1 MLIFVSIFLIGIG
14 WFTYTMKHEPR
25 SLWAGVSF
33 VTFLLTTAVFIV
45 AILMRYSEFL
55 YAHQWLV
62 YIITFLAII
71 VTICM
76 VLWPFVLVSAFL
88 YNGIKVI
95 LNEGFKFHN
104 LLSLGFGIFCV
115 AYLVIWPMFG
125 HFTDK
130 NIWMY
135 AYGYLGS
142 VTVYF
147 LLVMVMYTVT
157 LTLNL
162 VHLKLPK
169 LDYIVVLGAGLNGTE
184 VTPLLAARIDRALEI
199 YRKTPGLK
207 LIMSG
212 GKGPDEVI
220 AEGEAMQNY
229 AVKQGIPADDIIVE
243 NKSTTT
249 YENILFSHRL
259 MTPEAKFGIAT
270 NSYRVYRALVI
281 AKRQGLKCVGFGAKT
296 RWYFT
301 LNAFMREYIAY
312 LRITYK
318 LQLSVILA
326 LGVVYMAFA
335 YLKI

>member
-1 MLIFVSIFLIGIG
+1 
-14 WFTYTMKHEPR
+14 
-25 SLWAGVSF
+25 
-33 VTFLLTTAVFIV
+33 
-45 AILMRYSEFL
+45 
-55 YAHQWLV
+55 
-62 YIITFLAII
+62 
-71 VTICM
+71 
-76 VLWPFVLVSAFL
+76 
-88 YNGIKVI
+88 
-95 LNEGFKFHN
+95 
-104 LLSLGFGIFCV
+104 
-115 AYLVIWPMFG
+115 
-125 HFTDK
+125 
-130 NIWMY
+130 
-135 AYGYLGS
+135 
-142 VTVYF
+142 
-147 LLVMVMYTVT
+147 MVMYTVT
-157 LTLNL
+157 LILNL

-199 YRKTPGLK
+199 YRKIPGLK

-220 AEGEAMQNY
+220 AEGEAMRNY

-270 NSYRVYRALVI
+270 NSYHVYRALVI